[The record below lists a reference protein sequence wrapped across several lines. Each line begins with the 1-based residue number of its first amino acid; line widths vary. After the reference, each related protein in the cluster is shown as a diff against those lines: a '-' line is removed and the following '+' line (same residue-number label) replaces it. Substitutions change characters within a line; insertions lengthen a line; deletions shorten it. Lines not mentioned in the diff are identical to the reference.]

1 MSYKPRFAQ
10 AKLTEY
16 GKWFRAVL
24 VLGSRQVGK
33 TTLLRQALPGMP
45 LITFD
50 PVQDLHGA
58 RQDPDLFLDSFPS
71 PLILDEIQ
79 YAPELFAALKRRLD
93 RSDKPG
99 QYYLTGSQNPA
110 MLRQVAESMA
120 GRIGILE
127 LDGFGVEELAGAG
140 NRPPWLKLWLET
152 GGVADPGR
160 YRCLPE
166 PSHGVLS
173 ALWRGGMPGLLG
185 LPDTMVQPF
194 LDAYLRTYVER
205 DVRVMGDIR
214 DVGIFGRFV
223 ALCAALTAQE
233 VNKAQFG
240 RELGIAPVTAQKWL
254 DTLKATYQWHEV
266 PAFSGNAVKRLT
278 GKSKGYLTDTG
289 LACLLQ
295 RLTSVEAL
303 SASPLRGAL
312 FETWV
317 ANGLRKQFITLP
329 STPGLYHWRTGG
341 GAEVDVV
348 LDWNGVRYP
357 VEIKCKTQL
366 SGHDLRGIKAFRE
379 TYGTPSPG
387 VIVYAGDTCRKLDA
401 MTLAMPW
408 NAVANGS
415 GDGEAR

>member
-10 AKLTEY
+10 AKLKEY
-16 GKWFRAVL
+16 AKWFRAIL

-33 TTLLRQALPGMP
+33 TTLLRQAFPGLP

-50 PVQDLHGA
+50 PVQDIHGA
-58 RQDPDLFLDSFPS
+58 RQDPDLFLDSFRP

-79 YAPELFAALKRRLD
+79 YVPELFAALKRRIDL
-93 RSDKPG
+93 SEKPG
-99 QYYLTGSQNPA
+99 QYFLTGSQNPA

-120 GRIGILE
+120 GRVGILE
-127 LDGFGVEELAGAG
+127 LAGFGVEELAGVG
-140 NRPPWLKLWLET
+140 DCHPWLKVWLET
-152 GGVADPGR
+152 GGEADPAR
-160 YRCLPE
+160 YRFLPQ
-166 PSHGVLS
+166 PSGGLLS
-173 ALWRGGMPGLLG
+173 TLWRGGMPGLLG

-194 LDAYLRTYVER
+194 LDSYLHTYVER

-214 DVGIFGRFV
+214 DMGGFGRFV

-240 RELGIAPVTAQKWL
+240 RELGIAPATALKWF
-254 DTLKATYQWHEV
+254 DTLKATYQWHEIQ
-266 PAFSGNAVKRLT
+266 AFSGNAVKRLV

-317 ANGLRKQFITLP
+317 ANGIRKQFTTLP
-329 STPGLYHWRTGG
+329 SAPGLYHWRTAG

-366 SGHDLRGIKAFRE
+366 SGHDLRGIRAFRE
-379 TYGTPSPG
+379 TYGTESPG
-387 VIVYAGDTCRKLDA
+387 VIVYAGESCRKLDA
-401 MTLAMPW
+401 VTLAMPW
-408 NAVANGS
+408 NAVGA
-415 GDGEAR
+415 ECLA